1 MYPATARFSPVQP
14 PRLELRTDGQV
25 LVTRWGQVG
34 TLILR
39 PGDRILPG
47 PSTGPVVLL
56 LARGIGRPMLAVRDG
71 RRLLALPG
79 LVPVSLERW
88 TVAFAVQGVERDV
101 ERGGPGIDG
110 LYLAANDGAGGS
122 VARSPGPVDSATVEG
137 ECLRAAVGARRGR
150 SPSLALATSADAAA
164 LLLAGA
170 TPGTLRFSLEGAAP
184 SQAVG
189 IVIAGPWPARLPDG
203 PQAQVPL
210 PLQADTR
217 RSA

>member
-1 MYPATARFSPVQP
+1 MQHASARFSPAQP
-14 PRLELRTDGQV
+14 PRLEYRTDGQV
-25 LVTRWGQVG
+25 VVTRWGQIGSLV
-34 TLILR
+34 LR

-47 PSTGPVVLL
+47 PAAGPVVLL

-88 TVAFAVQGVERDV
+88 TVAFAVHGVERDL
-101 ERGGPGIDG
+101 ERGGPGLDG
-110 LYLAANDGAGGS
+110 LYLAVADASGA
-122 VARSPGPVDSATVEG
+122 VIRRPVGPVDSTTVEG
-137 ECLRAAVGARRGR
+137 ECLRAAIRTRGGDLQ
-150 SPSLALATSADAAA
+150 SLALAGSADAASA
-164 LLLAGA
+164 LLTGA
-170 TPGTLRFSLEGAAP
+170 TPGTLRFGLDGAAP

-189 IVIAGPWPARLPDG
+189 VVIRGPWPTRSPD
-203 PQAQVPL
+203 AQVPL